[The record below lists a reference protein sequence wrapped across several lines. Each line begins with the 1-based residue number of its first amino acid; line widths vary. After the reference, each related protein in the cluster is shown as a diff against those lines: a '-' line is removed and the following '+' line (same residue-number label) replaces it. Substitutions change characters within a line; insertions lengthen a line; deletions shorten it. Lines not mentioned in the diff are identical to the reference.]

1 MRKFL
6 KVTAML
12 AGLLAATAVIGTA
25 AKAQPYY
32 GGGMMGGYGGYGY
45 GMMGG
50 YGPGYGHMGGYYG
63 SGYMMGPGYYGGG
76 ERGYRA
82 GDRYRGKRLCWHPT
96 DADGDE
102 GYYAPC
108 K

>member
-6 KVTAML
+6 VSTAAL
-12 AGLLAATAVIGTA
+12 AGLIAATAVIGTA

-32 GGGMMGGYGGYGY
+32 GPGMMGGYGGGY
-45 GMMGG
+45 GPGYDHMGG
-50 YGPGYGHMGGYYG
+50 YGPGYGHMGGYG
-63 SGYMMGPGYYGGG
+63 PGTMMGPGYGYGP
-76 ERGYRA
+76 RGY
-82 GDRYRGKRLCWHPT
+82 GNGEGYRGKRLCWRET
-96 DADGDE
+96 EAGG

>member
-1 MRKFL
+1 MRRFL
-6 KVTAML
+6 VVTAAL
-12 AGLLAATAVIGTA
+12 AGVLAATAVIGTA

-32 GGGMMGGYGGYGY
+32 GPGMMGGGYGGGYGY

-50 YGPGYGHMGGYYG
+50 GDGPGYGHMGDYG
-63 SGYMMGPGYYGGG
+63 PGYMMGPGNGDGP
-76 ERGYRA
+76 RGY
-82 GDRYRGKRLCWHPT
+82 GDRYRGKRLCWNET
-96 DADGDE
+96 DSDKGT

>member
-1 MRKFL
+1 MRRFL
-6 KVTAML
+6 IVTAAF
-12 AGLLAATAVIGTA
+12 AGVLAATAAMGTA

-32 GGGMMGGYGGYGY
+32 GP

-50 YGPGYGHMGGYYG
+50 YGPGYGRRDGY
-63 SGYMMGPGYYGGG
+63 GPGYMIGPGYGQ
-76 ERGYRA
+76 RGY
-82 GDRYRGKRLCWHPT
+82 GNRYRGKRLCWNET
-96 DADGDE
+96 DSDKGT

>member
-6 KVTAML
+6 ITTAAF
-12 AGLLAATAVIGTA
+12 AGVLAATAVIGTA

-32 GGGMMGGYGGYGY
+32 GPGMMGGYGGGYGPGY
-45 GMMGG
+45 GMMGGDG
-50 YGPGYGHMGGYYG
+50 YGPGYGHMGGYG
-63 SGYMMGPGYYGGG
+63 PGYMMGPGYGP
-76 ERGYRA
+76 RGY
-82 GDRYRGKRLCWHPT
+82 GDRYRGKRLCWHST
-96 DADGDE
+96 GSDGDD